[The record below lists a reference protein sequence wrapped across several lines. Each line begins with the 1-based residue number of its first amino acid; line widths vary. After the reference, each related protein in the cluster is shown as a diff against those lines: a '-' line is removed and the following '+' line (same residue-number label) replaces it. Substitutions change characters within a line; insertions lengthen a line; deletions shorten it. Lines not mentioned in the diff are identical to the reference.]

1 MNYEILFFEDISALN
16 TPHKLLRSLDL
27 HLLKLEGNQPSSAA
41 PQSRVTATN
50 RENASD
56 KPKGNR
62 KLDGSMQATEDR
74 HGSPTGSVPECC
86 SPSDKLISEFCF
98 SGSIFVQWC

>member
-1 MNYEILFFEDISALN
+1 
-16 TPHKLLRSLDL
+16 
-27 HLLKLEGNQPSSAA
+27 LKLEGNQPSPAA

-62 KLDGSMQATEDR
+62 KLDGSMQATATEDR
-74 HGSPTGSVPECC
+74 HGSPTGSVPESC
-86 SPSDKLISEFCF
+86 SPSGKLISKFCF